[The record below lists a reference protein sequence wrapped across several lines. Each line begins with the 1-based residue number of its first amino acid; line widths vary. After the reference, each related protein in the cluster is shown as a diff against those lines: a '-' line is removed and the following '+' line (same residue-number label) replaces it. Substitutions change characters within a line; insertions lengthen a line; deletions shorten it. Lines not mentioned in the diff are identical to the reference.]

1 MPLCAAVPAA
11 APPIS
16 AALLCGCIHTCTTT
30 VQPYEGTFV
39 HVITC
44 IVRVRVQYR
53 IRVLYSCTRTVHVKI
68 KLFFT
73 HYVKPPVHVRVH
85 VHVLSSRAD
94 CTRTCANMRGP
105 RAFCIISAP
114 VLSRKIPVYY
124 LYELSSP
131 TEETAVPGVRCAH
144 HRARNARREIGFL
157 KGN

>member
-1 MPLCAAVPAA
+1 M
-11 APPIS
+11 
-16 AALLCGCIHTCTTT
+16 
-30 VQPYEGTFV
+30 YEGRTVAYLRTEVRKYFRTFV
-39 HVITC
+39 LSKYFRTK
-44 IVRVRVQYR
+44 VRKY
-53 IRVLYSCTRTVHVKI
+53 
-68 KLFFT
+68 
-73 HYVKPPVHVRVH
+73 
-85 VHVLSSRAD
+85 LSSRAD